1 MVLNF
6 LTTRARLILL
16 IIAAALPAF
25 VLSVYHGLERRSEA
39 EATAREDLERFAAL
53 AVQQRESGIEGVRQ
67 LLLALSLSAPPL
79 MRWPEACSG
88 FFKRIMDAS
97 GGLYRAMGVI
107 GPDGS
112 LVCNSAPWEG
122 RIDSSDRRYFR
133 LAMDRR
139 QFAIG
144 EYQIGRVGGT
154 SGITFAFPMLDP
166 ESKPVGVA
174 FARMSLA
181 KLNENMA
188 ATPLPQGG
196 MLTIYDRAGT
206 VLVRKPEAAG
216 GIGEKSRTGAVL
228 EAIAANR
235 QGVFDALDAQG
246 VPRVFAMKP
255 AGINADKRPA
265 FFIVV
270 SIPKASFSAK
280 ANRALIQTAGGILAA
295 TVLLILLAWFG
306 AKALVLN
313 RIERL
318 LAVTRQVHEGN
329 LTARAGFAPGREELS
344 RLGAALDEMIQT
356 LQDRDERLNTALRQ
370 LAEQATTDPLTGL
383 QNRRSIQK
391 QLDQELVR
399 ARRAQ
404 RSLAVIMLDIDYFKR
419 FNDSWG
425 HQAGDEVLKCVAEV
439 VRTSIRSSDI
449 AGRYGGEELIA
460 ILPEATAQAAL
471 ARAEAIRRGIETQHL
486 EHAGNSLGSVAA
498 SFGVAVFPDHASDST
513 SLIRAADNALYE
525 AKNSGRN
532 RVVISGSNP
541 LSRIA

>member
-39 EATAREDLERFAAL
+39 EATAREELERFAAL
-53 AVQQRESGIEGVRQ
+53 AVQHRESGIEGVRQ

-97 GGLYRAMGVI
+97 GGLYRTMGVI

-144 EYQIGRVGGT
+144 GYQIGRAGGT

-166 ESKPVGVA
+166 ESKPVGVV

-181 KLNENMA
+181 KLSENMA

-196 MLTIYDRAGT
+196 MLTIYDHAGN

-235 QGVFDALDAQG
+235 EGVFDALDGQG

-270 SIPKASFSAK
+270 SIPKASFSAR
-280 ANRALIQTAGGILAA
+280 ADRALIQTAGGILAA

-318 LAVTRQVHEGN
+318 LAVTRQVHEGD
-329 LTARAGFAPGREELS
+329 LTARTGFAPGREELS
-344 RLGAALDEMIQT
+344 RLGAALDEMVQT

-391 QLDQELVR
+391 QLEQELMR

-404 RSLAVIMLDIDYFKR
+404 RSLAVILLDIDHFKR
-419 FNDSWG
+419 FNDTWG

-541 LSRIA
+541 LPRIA